1 MYSAITK
8 IMTIDNKVAFISGFS
23 FTTIYTMTIYE
34 ILMALLLGIVGGF
47 GGMVGKYIYNRIKPT
62 SAYGFLHCYTC

>member
-34 ILMALLLGIVGGF
+34 IIMALLLGIVGGF
-47 GGMVGKYIYNRIKPT
+47 GGMVGKYIYNLPQYIT
-62 SAYGFLHCYTC
+62 LS

>member
-47 GGMVGKYIYNRIKPT
+47 GGMVGKYIYNRIKH
-62 SAYGFLHCYTC
+62 YFK